1 MSACLFNTRYHTR
14 SFERPVRSAFF
25 QASREQGIMAGHSKW
40 ANIQHRKGAQDKKRG
55 KLFTKLIREI
65 SVAAKM
71 GGSDF
76 DANPRLRLAVDKAKA
91 QSMPK
96 DNIERAV
103 KRGAGET
110 DGADYLEIRYEGYGP
125 GGTAVMVDCLTD
137 NRNRTVAE
145 VRHAFTKFGGN
156 LGADGSVNY
165 LFNQVGQLMF
175 AAGSNE
181 ELVMEAAIDAGA
193 EDVVTDADGSIEVL
207 TSPGDF
213 EQVRDVMFAAGIAAE
228 NAQVTMRA
236 STSAEL
242 GVKEA
247 TSMIKMLDMLEDLD
261 DVQEVY
267 SNADISEDV
276 LAKI

>member
-1 MSACLFNTRYHTR
+1 
-14 SFERPVRSAFF
+14 
-25 QASREQGIMAGHSKW
+25 MAGHSKW

-65 SVAAKM
+65 TVAAKM
-71 GGSDF
+71 GGSDL
-76 DANPRLRLAVDKAKA
+76 DANPRLRLAVDKAKG

-103 KRGAGET
+103 KRGAGEM
-110 DGADYLEIRYEGYGP
+110 DGDDFFEIRYEGYGP

-165 LFNQVGQLMF
+165 LFNQVGQLLF
-175 AAGSNE
+175 PTGIDEDA
-181 ELVMEAAIDAGA
+181 VMEAAIEAGA
-193 EDVVTDADGSIEVL
+193 EDVIVDDDGSVEVL
-207 TSPGDF
+207 TSPTDF
-213 EQVRDVMFAAGIAAE
+213 EQVRDGMAAAGMEAEAA
-228 NAQVTMRA
+228 QITMRA

-247 TSMIKMLDMLEDLD
+247 GSMIKMLEVLEDLD

-276 LAKI
+276 LAEL

>member
-1 MSACLFNTRYHTR
+1 
-14 SFERPVRSAFF
+14 
-25 QASREQGIMAGHSKW
+25 MAGHSKW

-65 SVAAKM
+65 TVAARM
-71 GGSDF
+71 GGSDI

-96 DNIERAV
+96 DNIERAI

-110 DGADYLEIRYEGYGP
+110 DGDDFFEVRYEGYGP

-137 NRNRTVAE
+137 NRNRTVAD

-165 LFNQVGQLMF
+165 LFNQVGELQF
-175 AAGSNE
+175 PSDADE
-181 ELVMEAAIDAGA
+181 EAVMEAAIEAGA
-193 EDVVTDADGSIEVL
+193 EDVVVDDDGAIEVL
-207 TSPGDF
+207 TAPEDF
-213 EQVRDVMFAAGIAAE
+213 EQVRDAMNESGLE
-228 NAQVTMRA
+228 PESAQITMRA

-247 TSMIKMLDMLEDLD
+247 SSMVKMLEVLEDLD

-267 SNADISEDV
+267 SNADISDDV
-276 LAKI
+276 LDQI

>member
-1 MSACLFNTRYHTR
+1 
-14 SFERPVRSAFF
+14 
-25 QASREQGIMAGHSKW
+25 MAGHSKW

-65 SVAAKM
+65 TVAAKM

-76 DANPRLRLAVDKAKA
+76 DANPRLRLAVDKAKG

-96 DNIERAV
+96 DNIDRAV

-110 DGADYLEIRYEGYGP
+110 DGADYMEIRYEGYGP

-165 LFNQVGQLMF
+165 LFNQVGLVMF
-175 AAGSNE
+175 AAGSDE
-181 ELVMEAAIDAGA
+181 DAVMEAAIDAGA
-193 EDVVTDADGSIEVL
+193 EDVIADDDGSIEVL
-207 TSPGDF
+207 TAPSDF
-213 EQVRDVMFAAGIAAE
+213 EQVRDAIIAKGIE
-228 NAQVTMRA
+228 TESAQVTMRA

-247 TSMIKMLDMLEDLD
+247 TSMIKMLDLLEDLD

-276 LAKI
+276 LAQI